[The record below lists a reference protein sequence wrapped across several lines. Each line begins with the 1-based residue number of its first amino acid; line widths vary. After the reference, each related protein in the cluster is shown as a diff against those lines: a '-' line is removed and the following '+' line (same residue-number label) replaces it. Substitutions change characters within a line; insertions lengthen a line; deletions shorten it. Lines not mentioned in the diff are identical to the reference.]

1 MDHLATEL
9 KNAKSN
15 DLDLL
20 SSKEFVLLMCGEDAQ
35 IPDIIA
41 DHADVIASVIDAIV
55 LRMRK
60 GGRLIYCGA
69 GTSGRLGVLD
79 ASECPPT
86 FSVPSGLV
94 IGLIAGGEKALTT
107 AVEGAEDNPDLG
119 RNDLQNLA
127 LNSNDCV
134 VGIATSGRTPYVLG
148 ALQFAKMSGAF
159 TVAFS
164 CTPDAEINQHADTV
178 LSVVVGPEIITGSTR
193 LKAGTATKLVLNM
206 ISTGVMVALGK
217 TFGNLMVDL
226 KASNVKLKARANRI
240 LRDATGLAEQEA
252 QTLLLD
258 CSGELKT
265 AIIAHELKVEPDI
278 ARARLLENQGVV
290 RRTISNKTPALE
302 IDANL
307 ILGVDGGGTKT
318 VAVLARR
325 GKKDFS
331 ILGRGVSQASNPRVV
346 GFSNASRAIHDAVKL
361 AFKDAG
367 IPFTKVGFLAA
378 GISGA
383 GRDEEKN
390 ALQIALASLAGK
402 VIISTDASLVL
413 EEGLMEGWGIAVISG
428 TGSIV
433 LGKNQQGESFRAGG
447 WGSVLGDEGSG
458 YALGMGALKLLT
470 HFADGREKQSPLQDK
485 ILAHLGIV
493 HATEIVAL
501 LHEDKLDKSMIANL
515 AIEVLHAHGLGDMYA
530 SSLIN
535 DQAGQLASC
544 VGAVHKQMNLKDE
557 MVPLTLAG
565 SLICQSDVFRQAFLE
580 HLQILDIKVGLLT
593 LVHEPALGALRM
605 ALS

>member
-35 IPDIIA
+35 ISEEIVRR
-41 DHADVIASVIDAIV
+41 ADVVASVIDAIV

-119 RNDLQNLA
+119 LIDLQNLA

-148 ALQFAKMSGAF
+148 ALQFAKISGAF

-164 CTPDAEINQHADTV
+164 CTPDAEINQHSDIV

-240 LRDATGLAEQEA
+240 LRDATGLKEQ
-252 QTLLLD
+252 
-258 CSGELKT
+258 
-265 AIIAHELKVEPDI
+265 
-278 ARARLLENQGVV
+278 
-290 RRTISNKTPALE
+290 
-302 IDANL
+302 
-307 ILGVDGGGTKT
+307 
-318 VAVLARR
+318 
-325 GKKDFS
+325 
-331 ILGRGVSQASNPRVV
+331 
-346 GFSNASRAIHDAVKL
+346 
-361 AFKDAG
+361 
-367 IPFTKVGFLAA
+367 
-378 GISGA
+378 
-383 GRDEEKN
+383 
-390 ALQIALASLAGK
+390 
-402 VIISTDASLVL
+402 
-413 EEGLMEGWGIAVISG
+413 
-428 TGSIV
+428 
-433 LGKNQQGESFRAGG
+433 
-447 WGSVLGDEGSG
+447 
-458 YALGMGALKLLT
+458 
-470 HFADGREKQSPLQDK
+470 
-485 ILAHLGIV
+485 
-493 HATEIVAL
+493 
-501 LHEDKLDKSMIANL
+501 
-515 AIEVLHAHGLGDMYA
+515 
-530 SSLIN
+530 
-535 DQAGQLASC
+535 
-544 VGAVHKQMNLKDE
+544 
-557 MVPLTLAG
+557 
-565 SLICQSDVFRQAFLE
+565 
-580 HLQILDIKVGLLT
+580 
-593 LVHEPALGALRM
+593 
-605 ALS
+605 

>member
-9 KNAKSN
+9 KNAKSK

-20 SSKEFVLLMCGEDAQ
+20 SSKEFVLLMCGEDAL
-35 IPDIIA
+35 ISETIVRS
-41 DHADVIASVIDAIV
+41 ADVIASVIDAIV

-107 AVEGAEDNPDLG
+107 AVEGAEDNPDFG
-119 RNDLQNLA
+119 RYDLQNIA

-148 ALQFAKMSGAF
+148 ALQFAKGIGAF

-178 LSVVVGPEIITGSTR
+178 LSVVVGAEVITGSTR
-193 LKAGTATKLVLNM
+193 LKAGTATKLVLN
-206 ISTGVMVALGK
+206 ILSTGIMVALGK

-226 KASNVKLKARANRI
+226 KASNSKLKARANRI

-252 QTLLLD
+252 QALLID
-258 CSGELKT
+258 CSGEVKT
-265 AIIAHELKVEPDI
+265 AIVAHELKVAPDS
-278 ARARLLENQGVV
+278 ARAKLLENQGMV
-290 RRTISNKTPALE
+290 RKTIFNKTPALDM
-302 IDANL
+302 DATL
-307 ILGVDGGGTKT
+307 IVGVDGGGTKT
-318 VAVLARR
+318 VAVLAR
-325 GKKDFS
+325 KSKSDFS
-331 ILGRGVSQASNPRVV
+331 ILGRGLSSVSNPRVV
-346 GFSNASRAIHDAVKL
+346 GFANASRAIHDAVKL

-367 IPFTKVGFLAA
+367 ILFTKVGFLAA
-378 GISGA
+378 GIAGT
-383 GRDEEKN
+383 GRDEEKT
-390 ALQIALASLAGK
+390 AMQMALAPLAGK
-402 VIISTDASLVL
+402 VIITADASLVL
-413 EEGLMEGWGIAVISG
+413 EEGLMECWGIAVIAG
-428 TGSIV
+428 TGSMV

-447 WGSVLGDEGSG
+447 WGSILGDEGSG

-485 ILAHLGIV
+485 IFARLGIV

-501 LHEDKLDKSMIANL
+501 LHENKLDKSMIANL
-515 AIEVLHAHGLGDMYA
+515 AIEVLHAHGLGDTHA
-530 SSLIN
+530 SKLIH
-535 DQAGQLASC
+535 DQICLLASC
-544 VGAVHKQMNLKDE
+544 VLAVHKQMNLKE
-557 MVPLTLAG
+557 EFVPLTLAG
-565 SLICQSDVFRQAFLE
+565 SLICKSDVFRQMFLE
-580 HLQILDIKVGLLT
+580 HLNNHEIKVGVLT
-593 LVHEPALGALRM
+593 LVHEPALGALRL